1 MLAKAGGIAEV
12 VNGYDTRGETQKC
25 EEEGTD
31 GDEPR
36 ETVSAIS
43 IATAREIGVNGT
55 DDAEDGCDV
64 GAHIEVAS

>member
-12 VNGYDTRGETQKC
+12 VNGCDTGGETQKS
-25 EEEGTD
+25 EEEEND

-43 IATAREIGVNGT
+43 IATASEIGVNGI
-55 DDAEDGCDV
+55 DEAEDGCKCRCP
-64 GAHIEVAS
+64 H